1 MFSPLPL
8 IVIKTLPGW
17 SLAMKK
23 KILGLSALSAF
34 VLSLSSSL
42 PLLFSSPQET
52 LAATY
57 VTGSEISFTKF
68 AFTKTDPIDFSSNLY
83 YKNDGSVGSSADY
96 NIHFDDYNHKLV
108 LRNFLGGNI
117 TCTSSSLLK
126 IEVQNTGSNVS
137 TIFGSEALADSSKN
151 YFGIKSSGDIELYS
165 DSEQNL
171 IVLIASIDG
180 GILSAGIYSSGSIT
194 IGGKLELNVMGATA
208 YSDIIGLCAEKGI
221 KITDDAKTSIHL
233 GVKTNTHGLYTE
245 GGEVLIDSREET
257 KISLERNGDDE
268 NVKGNGI
275 YNGGASSSIAGNG
288 MVKLKGEGNVAFTA
302 DKAFNSTGIK
312 VESMSSGAVIIDGVK
327 GEVNID
333 GFHTGIDVD
342 SSGGEEIQ
350 ITNEGI
356 LRIGGGVDLGEELN
370 RGIVAF
376 SNDVLIDGGEYYYEG
391 DGEPLVFKGMGI
403 DHYLYVQGTGEKT
416 ILDWKSDATID
427 LTNAIVSIR
436 DLPAYSYFKI
446 TSSAGNKPNFD
457 GGGIYLDA
465 ACIGHCYFLDDSWV
479 EIEKTSSEE
488 GIRFDTPYDLPY
500 LIVSNTLGSSK
511 LTVNDDVPLDW
522 FATPGFINGQN
533 TASSYEAGTAYN
545 AVWNYFAGTLTLTD
559 YDGGAIIFEGDN
571 DQAVLK
577 IVIEGE
583 CKIHADQYGI
593 RAKKGSIIIYA
604 DQSFDQ
610 TRESV
615 LSIEVDNI
623 SGKPSSGIQIDSG
636 DLWFN
641 GEASVDIAVSNNS
654 NFMTRG
660 ISVLN
665 GDFYLWQASRLSV
678 KNSNDHT
685 TTSLDSD
692 VGVSV
697 GDTFILDTSSSL
709 SLIID
714 NSGVASSSYA
724 LKANAVEIL
733 NFGMVSLSWR
743 GKENEPYSPSDI
755 FDPSLETIKS
765 YEAPIGQLRIYKGET
780 RSVSISWG
788 KLDRTE
794 AKYMPGE
801 KVGVEAMMIPGIEF
815 ARWVS
820 GDTLIFDDINASK
833 TKFVM
838 PDKDTSL
845 QASYK
850 VFEVEPCFDS
860 HGASDSGYLHFRF
873 ALEPLAARL
882 IKDPKDVSSKVH
894 TSDSFNSKTKI
905 DGNFVAEGDYYL
917 ATQYKDNEDNPIW
930 LVSDPFHIEYGQA
943 ALDHDVKL
951 YKASGELGATLT
963 QKGGKMVLPEYNYD
977 DLADNKKFVAWAEG
991 SLTGAQYKAGDE
1003 YEVFDEVEFFAL
1015 TAERTQY
1022 TSSFNSNGA
1031 SDNLTSDTCYEGAT
1045 YKLPSWPFDAPEGKK
1060 FLGWKANNE
1069 GEMLYPEDEV
1079 VITADTVFYAQ
1090 WGDIEESSVSSEAS
1104 SESTASS
1111 KDASSQKSEVTSKS
1125 QSATSS
1131 EDEMTPTPDHPSS
1144 GGGLSTGAT
1153 IGIILG
1159 AVAGAGLI
1167 GFSVIWFG
1175 LKKKTFAD
1183 LATLFKKNPSGV
1195 NVDSA
1200 EVSSG
1205 EDEET
1210 MESNPEESTEKEPSE
1225 EPLEGKEEESQP
1237 KDESDPSSK

>member
-1 MFSPLPL
+1 
-8 IVIKTLPGW
+8 
-17 SLAMKK
+17 MKK

-34 VLSLSSSL
+34 VLSLSLSL

-52 LAATY
+52 VAATS

-68 AFTKTDPIDFSSNLY
+68 AFTKTDPIDFGSNLY
-83 YKNDGSVGSSADY
+83 YKNDGTVGSSADY
-96 NIHFDDYNHKLV
+96 NIYFDDYNDKLV
-108 LRNFLGGNI
+108 LRNFQGGKI
-117 TCTSSSLLK
+117 ACTSSSLLK
-126 IEVQNTGSNVS
+126 IEVRNTGSNKS
-137 TIFGSEALADSSKN
+137 TIFGTDALADSSKN
-151 YFGIKSSGDIELYS
+151 YFGIKSAGDIELYS
-165 DSEQNL
+165 DSEQDLN
-171 IVLIASIDG
+171 VAIASIDG
-180 GILSAGIYSSGSIT
+180 GILSAGIYSLNGSIT
-194 IGGKLELNVMGATA
+194 IGGKLNLNVMGMTA
-208 YSDIIGLCAEKGI
+208 YSGMAGLRAKKGI
-221 KITDDAKTSIHL
+221 KITDDVKTSIGL
-233 GVKTNTHGLYTE
+233 GVKTNTYGLYAD
-245 GGEVLIDSREET
+245 GGEVLIDSRGET
-257 KISLERNGDDE
+257 KISLESNEDDE
-268 NVKGNGI
+268 NATGNGI
-275 YNGGASSSIAGNG
+275 YNVGGSSSITGNG
-288 MVKLKGEGNVAFTA
+288 MVKLKGKGKVTFTA
-302 DKAFNSTGIK
+302 ENAFKSAGIK
-312 VESMSSGAVIIDGVK
+312 IDSTSSGAVIIDGAK
-327 GEVNID
+327 GEVDID

-350 ITNEGI
+350 ITGEGI
-356 LRIGGGVDLGEELN
+356 LRIANGVNLGEELS

-376 SNDVLIDGGEYYYEG
+376 SNDVRIEGGEYYYEG

-403 DHYLYVQGTGEKT
+403 DHYLRVQGTSDKT
-416 ILDWKSDATID
+416 ILDWKSDAAID
-427 LTNAIVSIR
+427 LTNAIVSVN

-465 ACIGHCYFLDDSWV
+465 TCIGHCHFLDDSWV

-500 LIVSNTLGSSK
+500 LIVSNTLGSS
-511 LTVNDDVPLDW
+511 TVTVDDDVPLDW
-522 FATPGFINGQN
+522 FGAPAFINGEN
-533 TASSYEAGTAYN
+533 AASSYEAGTAYN

-559 YDGGAIIFEGDN
+559 YDGGAIIFEGD
-571 DQAVLK
+571 DEQAVLK

-583 CKIHADQYGI
+583 CKIHAGQYGI
-593 RAKKGSIIIYA
+593 RATKGSIIIYA
-604 DQSFDQ
+604 DQSFDE

-615 LSIEVDNI
+615 LSIEVDNVN
-623 SGKPSSGIQIDSG
+623 GKSSSGIQIDLG

-641 GEASVDIAVSNNS
+641 GEAAVDIAVSNNS

-678 KNSNDHT
+678 KNSNEHT
-685 TTSLDSD
+685 TTYLDSD
-692 VGVSV
+692 VGVGV
-697 GDTFILDTSSSL
+697 GDKFILDTSSSL

-724 LKANAVEIL
+724 LHANAVEIG
-733 NFGMVSLSWR
+733 NFGMAALSWR
-743 GKENEPYSPSDI
+743 GDENKPYSPSDI

-765 YEAPIGQLRIYKGET
+765 YEAPIGQLRIFKGET
-780 RSVSISWG
+780 KSVSISLG
-788 KLDRTE
+788 KLDRAE

-801 KVGVEAMMIPGIEF
+801 KVGVEAMTIPGIEF
-815 ARWVS
+815 YRWVS
-820 GDTLIFDDINASK
+820 GDVLTFDDINASK

-873 ALEPLAARL
+873 TLEPLAARL

-917 ATQYKDNEDNPIW
+917 AAQYKDNEDNPVW
-930 LVSDPFHIEYGQA
+930 LVSDPIHIEYGQA

-951 YKASGELGATLT
+951 YKANGELGATLT
-963 QKGGKMVLPEYNYD
+963 QKGGKMILPEYDYD

-991 SLTGAQYKAGDE
+991 SLTGTQYKAGDE
-1003 YEVFDEVEFFAL
+1003 YEVYDEVEFFAL
-1015 TAERTQY
+1015 TAERALY
-1022 TSSFNSNGA
+1022 TGSFNSNGA
-1031 SDNLTSDTCYEGAT
+1031 SDNLASDTCYEGAT
-1045 YKLPSWPFDAPEGKK
+1045 YKLPSWPFEAPEGKK

-1090 WGDIEESSVSSEAS
+1090 WGDKEESSASSQAS

-1111 KDASSQKSEVTSKS
+1111 SSVPSSASSKETSSQKSEVTSES
-1125 QSATSS
+1125 QSAKSS
-1131 EDEMTPTPDHPSS
+1131 EGEVTPTPDNPSS
-1144 GGGLSTGAT
+1144 GGGLSAGA
-1153 IGIILG
+1153 IVGITLG
-1159 AVAGAGLI
+1159 AVAAAMLI

-1200 EVSSG
+1200 EGSSITA
-1205 EDEET
+1205 EEP
-1210 MESNPEESTEKEPSE
+1210 MEPDPEESTEKDPSE
-1225 EPLEGKEEESQP
+1225 EPLEGKEEEPQLEEEPQP
-1237 KDESDPSSK
+1237 EDESDPSSK